1 MKKNNVFLILLGLS
15 GLSMILFLLALLFD
29 RASYTGPLLFGFF
42 AFLAF
47 GVRGNPVGKGFSY
60 TIMIFSVV
68 TLSMYYPSLFL
79 KWGNFELKATIVPLL
94 QIIMFG
100 MGSQMS
106 FRDFA
111 GVIKMPRGVLLG
123 LACQFTIMPIIGFTI
138 ASTFGFPPEVA
149 AGIILVG
156 SSPSGLASNVMS
168 FIAKAN
174 LALSVTLTAIATMLA
189 PLITPSLMKLLA
201 GQLVPVDFWD
211 MMLSIINMVIL
222 PIVAGLMF
230 HTLAYGR
237 ERRKSNLVQ
246 GLVYFLIIAV
256 KNLILFRTAEIS
268 FEAVVVQFGRDLA
281 WFLLLPVIAALLFS
295 RLKGDKKTVLNK
307 ITALFSMAGIGAIIL
322 VITAAGRDSLLDIGL
337 LLILACL
344 LHNTAGYFLGYWIC
358 KLARMDEK
366 SCRTIALEVGMQNG
380 GLASGI
386 ALEMGRVATIG
397 LAPAVFGPMMNITG
411 SSLATWWRRK
421 SGPEPE
427 SAPPNSSDRSA
438 LTNTSEAS
446 T

>member
-1 MKKNNVFLILLGLS
+1 MLALA
-15 GLSMILFLLALLFD
+15 GLSMVLFLLALLVGKNTF
-29 RASYTGPLLFGFF
+29 TGPLLFGFF

-47 GVRGNPVGKGFSY
+47 GVRGNPIGKGFSY
-60 TIMIFSVV
+60 TIMIFAAV
-68 TLSMYYPSLFL
+68 TISMYYPGLFL
-79 KWGNFELKATIVPLL
+79 KWGNFELKASIVPLL

-111 GVIKMPRGVLLG
+111 GVIKMPKGVLIG

-138 ASTFGFPPEVA
+138 ATTFGFPPEVA

-174 LALSVTLTAIATMLA
+174 LALSVTLTAVATMLA

-201 GQLVPVDFWD
+201 GQFVPIDFWG

-230 HTLAYGR
+230 NALAYGR
-237 ERRKSNLVQ
+237 EKFQSSLVQ
-246 GLVYFLIIAV
+246 GIVYFLIIAG
-256 KNLILFRTAEIS
+256 KNLILFQTSDIEMGAAMI
-268 FEAVVVQFGRDLA
+268 QFGKDLA
-281 WFLLLPVIAALLFS
+281 WFLLLPIVAASLFA

-307 ITALFSMAGIGAIIL
+307 ITAFSSMAGIGAIIL

-337 LLILACL
+337 LLIFACL
-344 LHNTAGYFLGYWIC
+344 LHNTAGYFLGYSVC

-386 ALEMGRVATIG
+386 ALQMGRVATIG

-421 SGPEPE
+421 ADAE
-427 SAPPNSSDRSA
+427 SQAENKS
-438 LTNTSEAS
+438 
-446 T
+446 

>member
-1 MKKNNVFLILLGLS
+1 MKKTNLYKILLGLA
-15 GLSMILFLLALLFD
+15 GLSIILFLLTLLTGKSTF
-29 RASYTGPLLFGFF
+29 TGPFLFGFF

-60 TIMIFSVV
+60 TIMIFAAV
-68 TLSMYYPSLFL
+68 TISMFYPSLFL
-79 KWGNFELKATIVPLL
+79 KWGDFELKATIVPLL

-111 GVIKMPRGVLLG
+111 GVIKMPKGVLIG

-138 ASTFGFPPEVA
+138 ATTFGFPPEIA

-156 SSPSGLASNVMS
+156 CSPSGLASNVMS

-174 LALSVTLTAIATMLA
+174 LALSVTLTAVATMLA

-201 GQLVPVDFWD
+201 GQFVPIDFWG

-230 HTLAYGR
+230 NTLAYGNEKVR
-237 ERRKSNLVQ
+237 NKIIQ
-246 GLVYFLIIAV
+246 GVVYLLIIAG
-256 KNLILFRTAEIS
+256 KNLILLQTSEI
-268 FEAVVVQFGRDLA
+268 ETGAVLLQFAKDLA
-281 WFLLLPVIAALLFS
+281 WFLLLPIVAALLFS
-295 RLKGDKKTVLNK
+295 KLKGDKKSVLNRL
-307 ITALFSMAGIGAIIL
+307 TAFVSMAGIGAIIL

-344 LHNTAGYFLGYWIC
+344 LHNSAGYFLGYSVC

-386 ALEMGRVATIG
+386 ALQMGRVATIG

-421 SGPEPE
+421 SENETP
-427 SAPPNSSDRSA
+427 APDSP
-438 LTNTSEAS
+438 
-446 T
+446 

>member
-1 MKKNNVFLILLGLS
+1 MKKKRLYKLLLGLA
-15 GLSMILFLLALLFD
+15 GLSIVLFLLALLSGKNSF
-29 RASYTGPLLFGFF
+29 TGPLLFGFF

-47 GVRGNPVGKGFSY
+47 GVRGNAVGKGFSY
-60 TIMIFSVV
+60 TIMILAAV
-68 TLSMYYPSLFL
+68 TISMYYPSLFL
-79 KWGNFELKATIVPLL
+79 KWGDFELKATIVPLL

-111 GVIKMPRGVLLG
+111 GVIKMPKGVLLG

-138 ASTFGFPPEVA
+138 ATTFGFPPEIA

-174 LALSVTLTAIATMLA
+174 LALSVTLTAVATMLA

-201 GQLVPVDFWD
+201 GQFVPIDFWG

-230 HTLAYGR
+230 NTLAYGN
-237 ERRKSNLVQ
+237 EKLKSKIIQ
-246 GLVYFLIIAV
+246 GLVYFLIIAG
-256 KNLILFRTAEIS
+256 KNLILLLSSEI
-268 FEAVVVQFGRDLA
+268 ETGAALLQFAKDLA
-281 WFLLLPVIAALLFS
+281 WFLLLPILAALLFS
-295 RLKGDKKTVLNK
+295 KLKGDNKSVLNK
-307 ITALFSMAGIGAIIL
+307 VTALFSMAGIGAIIL

-344 LHNTAGYFLGYWIC
+344 LHNSAGYFLGYWIC

-380 GLASGI
+380 GLASGR
-386 ALEMGRVATIG
+386 AREMGRVATIG

-421 SGPEPE
+421 TENQTPTPE
-427 SAPPNSSDRSA
+427 S
-438 LTNTSEAS
+438 L
-446 T
+446 

>member
-1 MKKNNVFLILLGLS
+1 MKKKNLYKLLLGAA
-15 GLSMILFLLALLFD
+15 GLLLLLFLVAFLTHSKVF
-29 RASYTGPLLFGFF
+29 TGPLLIAFF
-42 AFLAF
+42 VLLAF
-47 GVRGNPVGKGFSY
+47 GVRGNPISKGFSY
-60 TIMIFSVV
+60 TIMIFAAV
-68 TLSMYYPSLFL
+68 TISMFYPGMFI
-79 KWGNFELKATIVPLL
+79 KWGEFELKATIVPLL

-111 GVIKMPRGVLLG
+111 GVVKMPKGVLLG
-123 LACQFTIMPIIGFTI
+123 LLCQFTIMPIIGFTI
-138 ASTFGFPPEVA
+138 ATSFGFPPEIA

-174 LALSVTLTAIATMLA
+174 LALSVTLTAVATMLA

-201 GQLVPVDFWD
+201 GQFVPIDFWG
-211 MMLSIINMVIL
+211 MMLSIINIVIL

-230 HTLAYGR
+230 NAMAYGK
-237 ERRKSNLVQ
+237 ENLKSKISQ
-246 GLVYFLIIAV
+246 GAVYLLIIAG
-256 KNLILFRTAEIS
+256 KNLILFQTSDLEMGAA
-268 FEAVVVQFGRDLA
+268 FMQFGKDVLWFFVLPIVAAILFNRLA
-281 WFLLLPVIAALLFS
+281 GGKKVALDKIMAFL
-295 RLKGDKKTVLNK
+295 
-307 ITALFSMAGIGAIIL
+307 SMAGIGVIIV

-344 LHNTAGYFLGYWIC
+344 LHNSTGYFLGYWIC

-421 SGPEPE
+421 SEKSEPE
-427 SAPPNSSDRSA
+427 SESA
-438 LTNTSEAS
+438 
-446 T
+446 

>member
-1 MKKNNVFLILLGLS
+1 MKKKGFYKWLLGLA
-15 GLSMILFLLALLFD
+15 GLFLVLFLVSIMSQSNLL
-29 RASYTGPLLFGFF
+29 SGPLLIGFF
-42 AFLAF
+42 ILLAF
-47 GVRGNPVGKGFSY
+47 GVRGNAITKGFSY
-60 TIMIFSVV
+60 TIMIFAAV
-68 TLSMYYPSLFL
+68 TIAMFYPGLFI
-79 KWGNFELKATIVPLL
+79 KWGSFELKATIVPLL

-111 GVIKMPRGVLLG
+111 GVVKMPKGVLLG
-123 LACQFTIMPIIGFTI
+123 LVCQFTIMPIVGFTI
-138 ASTFGFPPEVA
+138 ATTFGFPPEVA

-174 LALSVTLTAIATMLA
+174 LALSVTLTAVATMLA

-201 GQLVPVDFWD
+201 GQFVPIDFWG
-211 MMLSIINMVIL
+211 MMLSIINIVIL

-230 HTLAYGR
+230 NAMAYGKEGR
-237 ERRKSNLVQ
+237 QSRLIQ
-246 GLVYFLIIAV
+246 ALVYLLIIAG
-256 KNLILFRTAEIS
+256 KNLILYQTSEVEVA
-268 FEAVVVQFGRDLA
+268 AALMQFGKDLL
-281 WFLLLPVIAALLFS
+281 WFLLLPVLAAILFKKAAGGN
-295 RLKGDKKTVLNK
+295 KGALDKLM
-307 ITALFSMAGIGAIIL
+307 AFLSMAGIGVIIV
-322 VITAAGRDSLLDIGL
+322 VITSAGRDSLMEIGL

-344 LHNTAGYFLGYWIC
+344 LHNSAGYFLGYWIC

-411 SSLATWWRRK
+411 SSLATWWRRL
-421 SGPEPE
+421 SENQDTVQE
-427 SAPPNSSDRSA
+427 T
-438 LTNTSEAS
+438 LTFKQ
-446 T
+446 

>member
-1 MKKNNVFLILLGLS
+1 MKKKNLYKLLLGLAGLFLILFLVT
-15 GLSMILFLLALLFD
+15 ILTRSRTF
-29 RASYTGPLLFGFF
+29 TGPLLISFF
-42 AFLAF
+42 VLLAF
-47 GVRGNPVGKGFSY
+47 GVRGNAISRGFSY
-60 TIMIFSVV
+60 TIMIFAAV
-68 TLSMYYPSLFL
+68 TISMFYPGLFI
-79 KWGNFELKATIVPLL
+79 KWGQFELKATIVPLL

-111 GVIKMPRGVLLG
+111 GVVKMPKGVLVG
-123 LACQFTIMPIIGFTI
+123 LVCQFTIMPIIGFTI
-138 ASTFGFPPEVA
+138 ATTFGFPPEIA

-174 LALSVTLTAIATMLA
+174 LALSVTLTAVATMLA

-201 GQLVPVDFWD
+201 GQFVPIDFWS
-211 MMLSIINMVIL
+211 MMLSIINIVIL

-230 HTLAYGR
+230 NAMAYGK
-237 ERRKSNLVQ
+237 ENLKNRMIQ
-246 GLVYFLIIAV
+246 ALVYLLIIAG
-256 KNLILFRTAEIS
+256 KNLILFQTSDLTAGAAFI
-268 FEAVVVQFGRDLA
+268 QFGKDVL
-281 WFLLLPVIAALLFS
+281 WFFVLPIVAAILFKKAAGGNKVA
-295 RLKGDKKTVLNK
+295 LDKLM
-307 ITALFSMAGIGAIIL
+307 AFLSMAGIGVIIV
-322 VITAAGRDSLLDIGL
+322 VITAAGRDSLMEIGL

-344 LHNTAGYFLGYWIC
+344 LHNSAGYFLGYWIC

-386 ALEMGRVATIG
+386 ALQMGRVATIG

-421 SGPEPE
+421 SEKQNPVPE
-427 SAPPNSSDRSA
+427 SH
-438 LTNTSEAS
+438 
-446 T
+446 